1 MLPLDLYPTL
11 AELCKLPAPK
21 KLEGQSLAA
30 SLDDQSRKLKNFA
43 VSQFPR
49 PVSYNFTRANPKNM
63 GYSIR
68 DDRYR
73 YTRWVELTSGKVL
86 AEEFYDYQQNPIETA
101 NMIEESKYVEA
112 ITRLRALWTAQQG
125 SADNGE

>member
-1 MLPLDLYPTL
+1 
-11 AELCKLPAPK
+11 
-21 KLEGQSLAA
+21 
-30 SLDDQSRKLKNFA
+30 
-43 VSQFPR
+43 
-49 PVSYNFTRANPKNM
+49 M

-86 AEEFYDYQQNPIETA
+86 AEEFYDYRTNPIETA
-101 NMIEESKYVEA
+101 NLIEESKYVEA

-125 SADNGE
+125 RADNGE